1 MGLKKETSQAKRKV
15 GAPIH
20 VKKVSLLHFKG
31 NNVVLNGLHGTDH
44 SSRSINGHVVDVEYK
59 KVIQEDSCASKIHGW
74 YDLVFI
80 LAIIIRVVKLV
91 LVQPFRVP
99 VHPPP

>member
-59 KVIQEDSCASKIHGW
+59 NEP
-74 YDLVFI
+74 VFI
-80 LAIIIRVVKLV
+80 LFKTSTEL
-91 LVQPFRVP
+91 
-99 VHPPP
+99 H